1 MKDGTRVAISEIAV
15 TFSQDG
21 DSIEPGT
28 QTLTIMIQDAGGGP
42 FLILET
48 DRWAVDSEREMNKVL
63 GRVERLA
70 GMMQDFN
77 GE

>member
-1 MKDGTRVAISEIAV
+1 MKDGMRVTISEIAV

-21 DSIEPGT
+21 DSIEPGI

-63 GRVERLA
+63 GRAERLA